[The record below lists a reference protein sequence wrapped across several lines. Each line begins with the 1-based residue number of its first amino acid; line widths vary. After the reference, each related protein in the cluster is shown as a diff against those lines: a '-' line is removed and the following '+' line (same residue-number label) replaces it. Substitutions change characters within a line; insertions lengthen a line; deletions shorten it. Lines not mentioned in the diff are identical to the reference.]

1 MKEHVVIWTEKSFY
15 FRFHRIAPGAWLWEL
30 RKQLCN
36 SGRIKVQV
44 LLCDTFLKL
53 GEGSEN
59 NMING
64 LYEQVDL
71 NISWFIDRTKGAQAL
86 KSLKMP

>member
-1 MKEHVVIWTEKSFY
+1 MNWEIILFQIPQNCPLGHDF
-15 FRFHRIAPGAWLWEL
+15 EL